1 MFKRELFLLQQNHNK
16 TKRNYI
22 QRMMNKKA
30 QCMKVS
36 KKYGKD
42 YWDGN
47 RKYGYGGYR
56 YIPGRLTKIAKIII
70 KKFNLNNKSKIL
82 DIGCGKGF
90 LLYEIK
96 KMLPECEIVGID
108 VSKYAL
114 SKAHKGIKKYLINY
128 DARKKLPFKKKY
140 FDLAISFG
148 LFHNFLLDELENSL
162 KEFNRVSKNNY
173 LMVESYKNN
182 EELFNLQCWALTCE
196 SFLKPSE
203 WLWVFKKTRYKGY
216 FEFIYFT

>member
-22 QRMMNKKA
+22 QRMINKKVH
-30 QCMKVS
+30 CMKVS

-70 KKFNLNNKSKIL
+70 KKFNLNNKSKFL

-90 LLYEIK
+90 LLYEIRK
-96 KMLPECEIVGID
+96 ILP
-108 VSKYAL
+108 
-114 SKAHKGIKKYLINY
+114 
-128 DARKKLPFKKKY
+128 
-140 FDLAISFG
+140 AIPA
-148 LFHNFLLDELENSL
+148 
-162 KEFNRVSKNNY
+162 K
-173 LMVESYKNN
+173 
-182 EELFNLQCWALTCE
+182 
-196 SFLKPSE
+196 
-203 WLWVFKKTRYKGY
+203 
-216 FEFIYFT
+216 IYSW